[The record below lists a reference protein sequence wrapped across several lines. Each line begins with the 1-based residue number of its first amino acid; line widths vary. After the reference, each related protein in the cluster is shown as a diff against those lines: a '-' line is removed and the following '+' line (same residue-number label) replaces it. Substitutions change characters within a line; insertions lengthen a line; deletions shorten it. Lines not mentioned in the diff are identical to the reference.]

1 MIRITI
7 AALALVALAAC
18 ENAAP
23 PAITA
28 DERVAAEYP
37 DLAAIYGGDRGIYRG
52 CGPNSGV
59 CHNGPEFPNLRSLA
73 ALVDQIGV
81 PCNEKRTE
89 PGEIH
94 DWCERPGDVAVVA
107 GRAIEIGWAEPM
119 APAAEGDVPR
129 SWRLHVRDLGPTETD
144 PATVPV
150 VRFLP
155 RSTGP
160 AFVHFD
166 LLEEGAA
173 TSVRR
178 VAPDVVE
185 IQIPAPDVD
194 AADGREAGRML
205 AEELEGAGVP
215 GDPDAIQLG
224 DPNRDGVFGRDLG
237 AALIVPGAPE
247 RSYLMRRLMD
257 PTFGTL
263 MPLANCCFWTRDA
276 LRATWCWIAGLDEDG
291 GNALEPIDYAACPPM
306 PPEYDRLVYPEQG
319 PMCETSGMCP
329 VRAVDPTEE
338 PSFGA
343 VIGLVRASCA
353 GAACHVGG
361 PADLRFRIPM
371 DDAAAYDAILAQV
384 VPGDPMA
391 SPLYRRISPDLCMLP
406 DCAPMPLGRPP
417 LAERDRAIVRAWIEE
432 GAPR

>member
-1 MIRITI
+1 
-7 AALALVALAAC
+7 
-18 ENAAP
+18 
-23 PAITA
+23 
-28 DERVAAEYP
+28 
-37 DLAAIYGGDRGIYRG
+37 
-52 CGPNSGV
+52 
-59 CHNGPEFPNLRSLA
+59 
-73 ALVDQIGV
+73 
-81 PCNEKRTE
+81 
-89 PGEIH
+89 
-94 DWCERPGDVAVVA
+94 
-107 GRAIEIGWAEPM
+107 
-119 APAAEGDVPR
+119 
-129 SWRLHVRDLGPTETD
+129 
-144 PATVPV
+144 
-150 VRFLP
+150 
-155 RSTGP
+155 
-160 AFVHFD
+160 
-166 LLEEGAA
+166 
-173 TSVRR
+173 
-178 VAPDVVE
+178 
-185 IQIPAPDVD
+185 
-194 AADGREAGRML
+194 
-205 AEELEGAGVP
+205 VP